1 MKNLFHK
8 GLCLVMAL
16 CCIASRGYAGGGTL
30 PDAQGHDLKLSYSR
44 TTLKTVADAITQ
56 QVGIVFSYEI
66 ALADYPMENLYVTEQ
81 GAALDA
87 ILKTVFTPRGID
99 YRVVDKV
106 VVLTRSAHPA
116 QTVRAAPAKAQVT
129 GVVRDAAGKTR

>member
-16 CCIASRGYAGGGTL
+16 CCIALRYAGGTL

-87 ILKTVFTPRGID
+87 ILKTVSRPAASITAWW
-99 YRVVDKV
+99 
-106 VVLTRSAHPA
+106 TRSWC
-116 QTVRAAPAKAQVT
+116 
-129 GVVRDAAGKTR
+129 

>member
-1 MKNLFHK
+1 M
-8 GLCLVMAL
+8 
-16 CCIASRGYAGGGTL
+16 
-30 PDAQGHDLKLSYSR
+30 
-44 TTLKTVADAITQ
+44 
-56 QVGIVFSYEI
+56 GIVFSYEI
-66 ALADYPMENLYVTEQ
+66 ALAEYPMENLYVTEQ

-116 QTVRAAPAKAQVT
+116 QTVKAAPAKAQQPAAKPAPKPAPKGDGAVT
-129 GVVRDAAGKTR
+129 L

>member
-106 VVLTRSAHPA
+106 WC
-116 QTVRAAPAKAQVT
+116 
-129 GVVRDAAGKTR
+129 